1 MLKTAHT
8 PQPLRNES
16 ASHGRLIADTA
27 SVRQWLAEGLSIA
40 DVLTMLEVRRRFE
53 FSAHNCRI
61 YAVEI
66 LSAVRAELQ
75 RLQKWRKEGDCFSA
89 AQGHFGS

>member
-1 MLKTAHT
+1 MLRTART
-8 PQPLRNES
+8 PQALRDES
-16 ASHGRLIADTA
+16 ASHGRLIVDTA

-53 FSAHNCRI
+53 FSAHDCRI

-66 LSAVRAELQ
+66 LVAVTTEIRATTQ
-75 RLQKWRKEGDCFSA
+75 PRMTHRKEPRNA
-89 AQGHFGS
+89 VA

>member
-1 MLKTAHT
+1 MLRTART
-8 PQPLRNES
+8 PQRLQNES

-27 SVRQWLAEGLSIA
+27 SVRQWLAEGLSFA

-53 FSAHNCRI
+53 FSPHDCRI

-66 LSAVRAELQ
+66 LLAVTTEIRTTTQ
-75 RLQKWRKEGDCFSA
+75 PRITHRKEPRNA
-89 AQGHFGS
+89 VA

>member
-1 MLKTAHT
+1 MLRTTRTA
-8 PQPLRNES
+8 QPLRNES
-16 ASHGRLIADTA
+16 ASHERLIADIA

-53 FSAHNCRI
+53 FSAHDCRI

-66 LSAVRAELQ
+66 LLAVTTEIRTTTQPEIN
-75 RLQKWRKEGDCFSA
+75 RRKEPRNA
-89 AQGHFGS
+89 VA

>member
-1 MLKTAHT
+1 MLRTARR
-8 PQPLRNES
+8 PQLLGNES

-27 SVRQWLAEGLSIA
+27 SVRHWLGEGVSFA

-53 FSAHNCRI
+53 FSAHDCRI

-66 LSAVRAELQ
+66 LLAVTTQIRTATQ
-75 RLQKWRKEGDCFSA
+75 PQVNHRKEPRNA
-89 AQGHFGS
+89 VA

>member
-66 LSAVRAELQ
+66 LSAVRAELHLPDQ
-75 RLQKWRKEGDCFSA
+75 PRITHRKESRNA
-89 AQGHFGS
+89 LA

>member
-1 MLKTAHT
+1 MLRTARR
-8 PQPLRNES
+8 PQPLRHDPT
-16 ASHGRLIADTA
+16 SHRRLIADTT

-53 FSAHNCRI
+53 FSAHDCRI

-66 LSAVRAELQ
+66 LLAVTTEIRTTTQ
-75 RLQKWRKEGDCFSA
+75 PRTTDRKEPRNA
-89 AQGHFGS
+89 VA

>member
-1 MLKTAHT
+1 MLRTART
-8 PQPLRNES
+8 PQELRGES

-27 SVRQWLAEGLSIA
+27 SVRQWLAEGVSFA

-53 FSAHNCRI
+53 FSAHDCRI

-66 LSAVRAELQ
+66 LLAVTTEIRATTQ
-75 RLQKWRKEGDCFSA
+75 PRITHRKEPRNA
-89 AQGHFGS
+89 VA

>member
-1 MLKTAHT
+1 MLRTARR
-8 PQPLRNES
+8 PQELQGES

-53 FSAHNCRI
+53 FSVHDCRI

-66 LSAVRAELQ
+66 LLAVTTEIRTTTQ
-75 RLQKWRKEGDCFSA
+75 PRITHRKEPQNA
-89 AQGHFGS
+89 VA

>member
-1 MLKTAHT
+1 MLTAVRR
-8 PQPLRNES
+8 PQALRGES
-16 ASHGRLIADTA
+16 ASRGRLIADTA

-53 FSAHNCRI
+53 FSSHDCRI

-66 LSAVRAELQ
+66 LLAVTTEIRTTIQ
-75 RLQKWRKEGDCFSA
+75 PRITHRKEPRNA
-89 AQGHFGS
+89 VA

>member
-1 MLKTAHT
+1 MLRTART
-8 PQPLRNES
+8 PQALRDES

-53 FSAHNCRI
+53 FSAHDCRI
-61 YAVEI
+61 YAIEI
-66 LSAVRAELQ
+66 LSAVRAEI
-75 RLQKWRKEGDCFSA
+75 RLPVQPRITHRKEPRNA
-89 AQGHFGS
+89 VA

>member
-1 MLKTAHT
+1 MLRAART
-8 PQPLRNES
+8 PPALRGES
-16 ASHGRLIADTA
+16 ASRGRLIADTA

-53 FSAHNCRI
+53 FSAHDCRI

-66 LSAVRAELQ
+66 LLAVTTEIRTTTQ
-75 RLQKWRKEGDCFSA
+75 PRTTDRKEPRNA
-89 AQGHFGS
+89 VA